1 MVAYS
6 DIWEVGADRGRCT
19 LDAFWESERGSA
31 QWKMSM
37 GILEQKKKKKPRKNN
52 QKRKQKRERE
62 EIVKAQP
69 KATYRIV

>member
-37 GILEQKKKKKPRKNN
+37 GILEQKKKKNPEKTTKKEN
-52 QKRKQKRERE
+52 KRERE
-62 EIVKAQP
+62 
-69 KATYRIV
+69 RR

>member
-37 GILEQKKKKKPRKNN
+37 GILEQKKKKPRKNN

-62 EIVKAQP
+62 EIVKAQR